1 MRETLWVQQEP
12 QETHDD
18 DDSGRLSQ
26 RVADTLLGHSKSVR
40 DPKVFHAVSLIAF
53 FAWVGLGA
61 DGLSS
66 SSYGPEEMFKALGTH
81 TSLAVALAAAAA
93 FTVLIISIAYS
104 RIIDRFPFGGG
115 GYVVATKL
123 LGPQAGVV
131 SGSALM
137 VDYVLTITT
146 SIAAGAD
153 AIFSFLPAHWVA
165 SKLLVESVVIGLL
178 VLLNLR
184 GVKESVA
191 VLTPI
196 FLLFL
201 LTHVVLLGGSFIVRG
216 GELPQVAHEVRT
228 GFSSSLSTL
237 GGFGLLALFLRA
249 YSMGAGTYTGIE
261 AVSNG
266 LQIMREPRV
275 QTGKRTMLLMAS
287 SLAITAAGVTLC
299 YLLLHVAPVEGK
311 TMNAVLAERFST
323 AAGLGSF
330 SGSFITVTLAAEALL
345 LFVAAQAGFIDG
357 PRVLANMAVD
367 SWTPHVFAQ
376 LSSRLTMQNGVL
388 LMGATS
394 LGALLYTHGDV
405 STLVSMYSINVFVTF
420 SLSQLAMVRYWWQAR
435 GRKEAY
441 GRGLSLHLVALA
453 LCATILVVNIVEK
466 FFDGGN
472 ITILV
477 TSSLV
482 GVCFLTRRHYQKV
495 RQQLSRLDSV
505 LESLPPKSQGPV
517 PTIDPKAHTAV
528 LLVGGYS
535 GLGVHSLL
543 SVLRLFPHLY
553 KNVVFVSVGVVDS
566 ATFKNVQEVDE
577 VARRTQ
583 TSLDEYVAL
592 AHRLG
597 LGSMSKMAVGTEVVP
612 EAERLCREVA
622 REFPRSLF
630 FAGKLIFQREGLFQ
644 RLLHNESA
652 VLLQRQLQFAGLNAM
667 VLPVRVLETT

>member
-1 MRETLWVQQEP
+1 MPSTQDEVPIAE
-12 QETHDD
+12 
-18 DDSGRLSQ
+18 
-26 RVADTLLGHSKSVR
+26 RVSRTVLGKTKSIK
-40 DPKVFHAVSLIAF
+40 DPGVFHAVSLVAF

-66 SSYGPEEMFKALGTH
+66 SSYGPEEMFKALGSH

-93 FTVLIISIAYS
+93 LTVAVISLAYS
-104 RIIDRFPFGGG
+104 RIINRFPFGGG

-123 LGPQAGVV
+123 LGPSAGVV
-131 SGSALM
+131 SGAALM

-153 AIFSFLPAHWVA
+153 AVFSFLPPEWATGKVM
-165 SKLLVESVVIGLL
+165 LEGTVIGLL

-184 GVKESVA
+184 GVKESVT

-201 LTHVVLLGGSFIVRG
+201 LTHVVLLGGAFVVRG
-216 GELPQVAHEVRT
+216 SALPQVALEVHE
-228 GFSSSLSTL
+228 GLSRDLATL
-237 GGFGLLALFLRA
+237 GLAGMLSLFLRA

-275 QTGKRTMLLMAS
+275 QTGKRTMVLMAV
-287 SLAITAAGVTLC
+287 SLALTAAGVTLC
-299 YLLLHVAPVEGK
+299 YLLLHVGPVAGK
-311 TMNAVLAERFST
+311 TMNAVLAERFVE
-323 AAGLGSF
+323 AAGW
-330 SGSFITVTLAAEALL
+330 SGAGGAFITVTLISEAML

-357 PRVLANMAVD
+357 PRVLANMATD
-367 SWTPHVFAQ
+367 SWAPHRFAA

-394 LGALLYTHGDV
+394 LGALLYTRGDV

-420 SLSQLAMVRYWWQAR
+420 SLSQAAMVRYWWQRNEEGRR
-435 GRKEAY
+435 G
-441 GRGLSLHLVALA
+441 GLALHLVAFA
-453 LCATILVVNIVEK
+453 LCATILVINVVEK

-477 TSSLV
+477 TASLV
-482 GVCFLTRRHYQKV
+482 GVCFLIRRHYAGV
-495 RQQLSRLDSV
+495 RKQLGRLDAV
-505 LESLPPKSQGPV
+505 LEALPAKQDKPV
-517 PTIDPKAHTAV
+517 PELQPNAHTAV

-543 SVLRLFPHLY
+543 SVLRLFPGLY

-566 ATFKNVQEVDE
+566 ATFKNVEEVDE

-583 TSLDEYVAL
+583 ASLDDYVAL

-597 LGSMSKMAVGTEVVP
+597 LGATSRMAVGTEVVP
-612 EAERLCREVA
+612 EAERLCLEVA

-630 FAGKLIFQREGLFQ
+630 CAGKLIFQREGVFS

-652 VLLQRQLQFAGLNAM
+652 VLLQRQLHFAGLNAM
-667 VLPVRVLETT
+667 VLPVRVLA